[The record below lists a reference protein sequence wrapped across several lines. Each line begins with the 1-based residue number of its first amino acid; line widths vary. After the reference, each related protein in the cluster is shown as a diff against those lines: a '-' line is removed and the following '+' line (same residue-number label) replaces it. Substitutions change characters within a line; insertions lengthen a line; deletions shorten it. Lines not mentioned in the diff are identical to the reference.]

1 MSVESIGA
9 YAGVQPSAAK
19 ATKLGA
25 SNLTISDFFQLIAAQ
40 LQNQSMYDTVDNA
53 EFMSQM
59 VQFSTLSQ
67 MEELSRAFR
76 TNLAVSMIGKSVN
89 VSTTNEQG
97 APITV
102 SGTVTQVRYDGDTP
116 LLMVDGAY
124 YKLSDVAE
132 VGIGTYEQKA

>member
-9 YAGVQPSAAK
+9 YANVQTPVAK
-19 ATKLGA
+19 ATKLGT

-67 MEELSRAFR
+67 MEELANAFQ

-97 APITV
+97 VPISV
-102 SGTVTQVRYDGDTP
+102 RGTVTQVRYDGDTP

-132 VGIGTYEQKA
+132 VGIGSSDQKA